1 MTSLSKITIVVC
13 CTLILSAC
21 SFGFKGISIKPEVKS
36 FSVENFALID
46 QAAPNDLNQT
56 FSEELRLKVRQES
69 RLTEN
74 NENPDIIFSGTVS
87 RYRVEFAAPDANN
100 TASLNRLTIEV
111 KIKYENLIDEEDTWE
126 KTYSDFEDYDSNGNL
141 QQLQD
146 GLIDVIVDDIL
157 ERAFNDAFTDW

>member
-1 MTSLSKITIVVC
+1 M
-13 CTLILSAC
+13 SAC

-36 FSVENFALID
+36 FAVENFALID
-46 QAAPNDLNQT
+46 QAAPNNLNQI

-69 RLTEN
+69 RLTED

>member
-1 MTSLSKITIVVC
+1 
-13 CTLILSAC
+13 
-21 SFGFKGISIKPEVKS
+21 VKS